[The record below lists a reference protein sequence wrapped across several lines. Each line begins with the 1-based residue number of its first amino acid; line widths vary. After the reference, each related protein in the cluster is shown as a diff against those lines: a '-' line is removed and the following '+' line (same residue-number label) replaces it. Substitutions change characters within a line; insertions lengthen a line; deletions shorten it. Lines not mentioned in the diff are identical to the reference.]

1 MTQITGSVAVVT
13 GGASGIGRGIAEQLI
28 AEGATVVI
36 ADIET
41 EALTAVAAEIG
52 ATGICVDVR
61 DSADLERLAA
71 TVLEQHGRVDI
82 LVNNAGVGP
91 IAPIR
96 DLTLADWR
104 WMLDVN
110 LYGVIHG
117 ILAFLPLL
125 EANPEG
131 GHILNTASMA
141 ALTPVSELGAYTAS
155 KRAVTALTEVL
166 DLELRARN
174 SPVRASVLLPG
185 GVSTAISTGLR
196 NRPDQTASSG
206 LRDVNAQTAPAASQR
221 WIQPS
226 EVGQIVAQG
235 LRSDEVY
242 LVTHPELWPLVAGQ
256 QAILKNAFQ
265 HAGATELSAPA
276 LASTHPRRQ
285 K

>member
-131 GHILNTASMA
+131 GHIVNTSSMA
-141 ALTPVSELGAYTAS
+141 ALAPTSGVGAYTAA
-155 KRAVTALTEVL
+155 KGAVTGLTEVL
-166 DLELRARN
+166 DLELREQG
-174 SPVRASVLLPG
+174 SLVRASVLLPG
-185 GVSTAISTGLR
+185 TVRTNIANSQR
-196 NRPDQTASSG
+196 NRPAGEQGG
-206 LRDVNAQTAPAASQR
+206 LRDVDINDGPAAQLR
-221 WIQPS
+221 WLEPI
-226 EVGQIVAQG
+226 EVGRVVTRGILANE
-235 LRSDEVY
+235 LH
-242 LVTHPELWPLVAGQ
+242 LITHPEWWHLVDTHQQTIRRAFERPAGDTSS
-256 QAILKNAFQ
+256 
-265 HAGATELSAPA
+265 GVERS
-276 LASTHPRRQ
+276 S
-285 K
+285 